1 MRLWPN
7 RHRRKAIAIAQAH
20 VREAGIGRPELI
32 DAEHVTSADHVAATL
47 EHVRSRGW
55 SDRVFNTM
63 EAHLALQPPPTGWC
77 VSFWVYDKRYEGGAD
92 LVIVTVDD
100 VTGVPHMGAPQI
112 VA

>member
-1 MRLWPN
+1 MRL
-7 RHRRKAIAIAQAH
+7 RRKLHRRKAIAIAQAH
-20 VREAGIGRPELI
+20 VREAGIDKPELI

-63 EAHLALQPPPTGWC
+63 KEHLVLQPPPTGWR
-77 VSFWVYDKRYEGGAD
+77 VTFWVYDERYGNGAD
-92 LVIVTVDD
+92 FAIVTVDD
-100 VTGVPHMGAPQI
+100 ATGVPRMDAPRI